1 MVFEYRW
8 KQIGKFIHVRT
19 FVGPDEDA
27 LAPVGT
33 MRLTEEQ
40 WDGFTDVVELAQ
52 MAMHSDDGQA
62 TFHTVTC
69 RGVSNLYYGS

>member
-8 KQIGKFIHVRT
+8 KRIGNFIHVRT
-19 FVGPDEDA
+19 FAGPDEDA

-40 WDGFTDVVELAQ
+40 WDAFTDVVELAQ
-52 MAMHSDDGQA
+52 LAMYSDDGQA
-62 TFHTVTC
+62 AFHTVTC